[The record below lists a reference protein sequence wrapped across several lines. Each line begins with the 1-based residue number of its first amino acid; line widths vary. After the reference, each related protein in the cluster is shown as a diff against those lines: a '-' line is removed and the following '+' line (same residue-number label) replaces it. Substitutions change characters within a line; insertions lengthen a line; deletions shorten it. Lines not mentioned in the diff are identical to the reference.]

1 MLVPP
6 AAHYISCPLQPYL
19 LYIFWGSFETLC
31 QKLWLII
38 FFSKFNIVFKFTT
51 WKIYLA
57 SPINR
62 LHSIWHARLL
72 RHSLSLSQ
80 SLAGMQLGTLP
91 MWPAA
96 QEQEATSTV
105 SSSLDLPLGSQEGS
119 CIFIGMHWE
128 LGPQGLG
135 LQALD
140 DFLLP
145 RGLLVTMR
153 GFLVTIK

>member
-1 MLVPP
+1 
-6 AAHYISCPLQPYL
+6 
-19 LYIFWGSFETLC
+19 
-31 QKLWLII
+31 
-38 FFSKFNIVFKFTT
+38 
-51 WKIYLA
+51 
-57 SPINR
+57 
-62 LHSIWHARLL
+62 
-72 RHSLSLSQ
+72 
-80 SLAGMQLGTLP
+80 

-105 SSSLDLPLGSQEGS
+105 SSSLDLPLDLLLDLSLGSS

-135 LQALD
+135 LQASD

>member
-1 MLVPP
+1 
-6 AAHYISCPLQPYL
+6 
-19 LYIFWGSFETLC
+19 
-31 QKLWLII
+31 
-38 FFSKFNIVFKFTT
+38 
-51 WKIYLA
+51 
-57 SPINR
+57 
-62 LHSIWHARLL
+62 
-72 RHSLSLSQ
+72 
-80 SLAGMQLGTLP
+80 MQLGTLP

-105 SSSLDLPLGSQEGS
+105 SSSLDLPLDLLLDLSLGSS

-145 RGLLVTMR
+145 RGLSVTIK

>member
-1 MLVPP
+1 
-6 AAHYISCPLQPYL
+6 
-19 LYIFWGSFETLC
+19 
-31 QKLWLII
+31 
-38 FFSKFNIVFKFTT
+38 
-51 WKIYLA
+51 
-57 SPINR
+57 
-62 LHSIWHARLL
+62 
-72 RHSLSLSQ
+72 
-80 SLAGMQLGTLP
+80 

-96 QEQEATSTV
+96 QEHEATSTV
-105 SSSLDLPLGSQEGS
+105 SSSVDLPLDLLLDLLLDLSLGSS

-145 RGLLVTMR
+145 RGLSVTIK

>member
-1 MLVPP
+1 
-6 AAHYISCPLQPYL
+6 
-19 LYIFWGSFETLC
+19 
-31 QKLWLII
+31 
-38 FFSKFNIVFKFTT
+38 
-51 WKIYLA
+51 
-57 SPINR
+57 
-62 LHSIWHARLL
+62 
-72 RHSLSLSQ
+72 
-80 SLAGMQLGTLP
+80 

-105 SSSLDLPLGSQEGS
+105 SSSVDLPLDLLLDLSLGSS

-145 RGLLVTMR
+145 RGLSVTIK